1 MHVGSWVDGNR
12 DFSVRRLNAKGAT
25 LVNLAAEYKATD
37 KVTVF
42 GRIDNLFDKR
52 WENPVGF
59 LAPGLGAFGGVKV
72 AFGAWSAAFDPRDAD
87 TEDGTA
93 PDPYGH

>member
-1 MHVGSWVDGNR
+1 MAEALFGATWFQDDIDNLIVTNVGSWVDGNR
-12 DFSVRRLNAKGAT
+12 DFSVRRLNAKGTT

-59 LAPGLGAFGGVKV
+59 LVSGFGVFGGIKV
-72 AFGAWSAAFDPRDAD
+72 AFG
-87 TEDGTA
+87 G
-93 PDPYGH
+93 